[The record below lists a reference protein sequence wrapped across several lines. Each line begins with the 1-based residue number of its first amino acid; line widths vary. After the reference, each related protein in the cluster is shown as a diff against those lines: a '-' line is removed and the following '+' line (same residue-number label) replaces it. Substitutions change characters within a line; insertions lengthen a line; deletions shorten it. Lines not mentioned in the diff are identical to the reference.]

1 MSGRSLCVSAEGL
14 IRARQA
20 LKRKGI
26 TQKAIANVGIASWS
40 TVNKFFNSKPI
51 DRFPFIEICHFL
63 DLQWESIV
71 DGFQD
76 LDDRQNPET
85 QQSKTGQL
93 VRQQSALARQS
104 LTPRILERIPREVVE
119 KKYLPAIHRGTK
131 EGFQRVVAIVGGA
144 GYGKSTILGNLYD
157 ELSREKSG
165 WVGLVLCASLSLEV
179 RPSLQ
184 DLAIAFGESL
194 TGQSLS
200 IVSVCEEMHQSC
212 NRGVMLID
220 TVDLVASNAFVLV
233 FDRLLRQILET
244 GTTVV
249 FTCRDQDYNEILEPI
264 RERMS
269 SITQLLDRHTVPVFN
284 QSEISQAAAT
294 FFARQE
300 THLKQQGETFAKQ
313 ILTLSADSRSLREI
327 IENPLLLALLC
338 DLFARDGNVPS
349 DLTVSKLYQRYW
361 QEKVTYSRS
370 DRSRTSLLA
379 MDKERLCLAIAR
391 SLFGLSQSKL
401 QESLYRDEIDIGFD
415 ANLTAAYDDLL
426 SEGVIEH
433 LPSMRVHFFHQTLLE
448 YAIAYW
454 LTRQTI
460 KPQRIAWF
468 NQLHN
473 ADATSTY
480 WYPVLRQH
488 LTILVEETEWHEAL
502 ERLDRRNLAVF
513 SAIAFAAASRDRP
526 DALQELLPTAL
537 ELGEV
542 YQKRLRQALEI
553 APRQLIEYVWDL
565 LLSLLECSGHTPAI
579 NTAKTISLLIAQ
591 WWYTLSDRL
600 PEAILSVARRDG
612 STNHQIYAGKEDRAI
627 VYGWLLQHCLPL
639 LAENPKPK
647 LLQSI
652 REHYQFFGHDTR
664 IAILDLHSRP
674 TISAEIRRQWLIDL
688 LKLPIGNFQ
697 ALEVATVKFVT
708 KVIHESLSVKNFSL
722 WQTWQDALYL
732 EYAKGWDA
740 IQASAI
746 GCYASENQ
754 HVLSGILE
762 DIIAHNIDRLRRN
775 YIAIAA
781 ALEQGAGEQIALW
794 LTQKDPLTLAPACL
808 KPLVAFINKLGDKFP
823 SASQELLAG
832 WLSQLPQDEIPMRDL
847 LFAVDTLA
855 NASLTARSLLRQ
867 LISQLPERDRQ
878 NEQVRLL
885 RFEPIA
891 NHPHFLT
898 LDKSTQSVLL
908 AFYRQQAASNAPSNQ
923 EAIAKLLE
931 ACLSKFKDIAVSASQ
946 DFSNLPMLTS
956 DRLIPLLKSR
966 FIGVRVNVLKALFAH
981 YDKGRNLTASDLA
994 AICGVLLREDN
1005 QAVACNLCEIVAAW
1019 VQRYRQL
1026 PDSAFEAI
1034 GDLPRR
1040 VDQNFDGGLARVY
1053 ISALK
1058 AIAQTES
1065 PKIQREK
1072 IASQTRYFLKSI
1084 NLIKISHSESESID
1098 LLSAVQ
1104 RLYPDLLGEIVAQDC
1119 PILAERQWWRSIFA
1133 VIKTIRRVEGVSS
1146 PLLDAIALSD
1156 WCSQEVENVVLEVRG
1171 V

>member
-1 MSGRSLCVSAEGL
+1 MSGRSLCVSEEGL

-26 TQKAIANVGIASWS
+26 TQTAIANTGIASWS
-40 TVNKFFNSKPI
+40 TVSKFFNSKPI

-63 DLQWESIV
+63 DLQWESMV
-71 DGFQD
+71 DGLQD
-76 LDDRQNPET
+76 LGDRQKSEP
-85 QQSKTGQL
+85 QQSNSWQL
-93 VRQQSALARQS
+93 VRQQSAIARQS

-179 RPSLQ
+179 SPSLQ

-194 TGQSLS
+194 TGQSFS

-212 NRGVMLID
+212 SRGVLLID
-220 TVDLVASNAFVLV
+220 TVDLVASNTFVLI

-269 SITQLLDRHTVPVFN
+269 SIAQLLDRHTVPAFN
-284 QSEISQAAAT
+284 QDEISQAATT

-300 THLKQQGETFAKQ
+300 ISLKQQGEAFAKQ
-313 ILTLSADSRSLREI
+313 ILALSADSRSLREI

-338 DLFARDGNVPS
+338 DLFAREGNVPT

-361 QEKVTYSRS
+361 QEKIAYSRS

-379 MDKERLCLAIAR
+379 IDKERLCLAIAR

-415 ANLTAAYDDLL
+415 ASLTVAYDDLL

-454 LTRQTI
+454 LTRQTV

-488 LTILVEETEWHEAL
+488 LTILAEETEWHEAL

-526 DALQELLPTAL
+526 DALQDLLPTAL

-565 LLSLLECSGHTPAI
+565 LLSLLERSGHTPTI

-591 WWYTLSDRL
+591 WWYILSDHL

-674 TISAEIRRQWLIDL
+674 TISAEIRREWLIDL

-697 ALEVATVKFVT
+697 ALEVATVKFVA
-708 KVIHESLSVKNFSL
+708 KVLHESLSVKNFSL
-722 WQTWQDALYL
+722 WQTWQDALYS

-746 GCYASENQ
+746 GCYASEDL

-762 DIIAHNIDRLRRN
+762 DIIAHNIVHLRRN

-781 ALEQGAGEQIALW
+781 ALEQGAGEQIALCIS
-794 LTQKDPLTLAPACL
+794 QKDPLNLAPACL
-808 KPLVAFINKLGDKFP
+808 KPLVAFVNKLGDKFP
-823 SASQELLAG
+823 FASQELLAV
-832 WLSQLPQDEIPMRDL
+832 WLSNLPQDEIPMREI

-855 NASLTARSLLRQ
+855 DASLTARSLLRQ
-867 LISQLPERDRQ
+867 LIFQLPERDRQ

-891 NHPHFLT
+891 NHPHLLT
-898 LDKSTQSVLL
+898 RDKSTQSVLVTY
-908 AFYRQQAASNAPSNQ
+908 YRQQAPISQ
-923 EAIAKLLE
+923 EAIAKLLK
-931 ACLSKFKDIAVSASQ
+931 ACLSSFKDIAVSASQ
-946 DFSNLPMLTS
+946 DFCNLPMVTS

-981 YDKGRNLTASDLA
+981 YDKGRNLTEADLA
-994 AICGVLLREDN
+994 TICGMLLQEDN
-1005 QAVACNLCEIVAAW
+1005 QAVACPLCEIVAAW

-1026 PDSAFEAI
+1026 PDAVFEAI
-1034 GDLPRR
+1034 GDLPNR
-1040 VDQNFDGGLARVY
+1040 VGKNFDGGLARVY

-1065 PKIQREK
+1065 PKINRDQ

-1084 NLIKISHSESESID
+1084 NLIKISHSESETID

-1104 RLYPDLLGEIVAQDC
+1104 RLYPLLLTEIINEDC
-1119 PILAERQWWRSIFA
+1119 PILAERKWLRTIFA

-1156 WCSQEVENVVLEVRG
+1156 WCSQEVENVVLEIRG